1 MKGLNRMHKRWTV
14 ALAANV
20 WANLDNAV
28 RAQSQKGTV
37 KRRMVQGAERKT
49 VANMRLAFG
58 LRVRN
63 DVSRIEK
70 LLVAEPAERALVT
83 ICL

>member
-1 MKGLNRMHKRWTV
+1 MKGLNRMHKRWTI
-14 ALAANV
+14 AFAPNV

-37 KRRMVQGAERKT
+37 KRRMVQCAERKT

>member
-1 MKGLNRMHKRWTV
+1 
-14 ALAANV
+14 
-20 WANLDNAV
+20 
-28 RAQSQKGTV
+28 
-37 KRRMVQGAERKT
+37 
-49 VANMRLAFG
+49 MRLAFW
-58 LRVRN
+58 LRIRY

>member
-1 MKGLNRMHKRWTV
+1 
-14 ALAANV
+14 
-20 WANLDNAV
+20 
-28 RAQSQKGTV
+28 
-37 KRRMVQGAERKT
+37 
-49 VANMRLAFG
+49 MRFAFG